1 MCPQKEHSDCSLL
14 QLADSDL
21 RVGAIALLNKAQFL
35 PEALLYTDL
44 VRTML

>member
-21 RVGAIALLNKAQFL
+21 RVGAIALNKAQFL